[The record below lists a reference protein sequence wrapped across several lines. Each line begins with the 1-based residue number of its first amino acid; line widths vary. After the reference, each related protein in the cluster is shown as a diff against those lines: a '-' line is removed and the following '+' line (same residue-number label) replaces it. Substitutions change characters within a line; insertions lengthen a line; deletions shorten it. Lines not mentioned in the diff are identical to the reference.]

1 MRGEKKKQES
11 LPVDERD
18 SIVILYCSDK
28 EVLTR
33 ENKAMAQ
40 HHRRTEK
47 YAAEDLTD
55 RAYEDDAIGE
65 VISEE
70 ERAPELLAEPFA
82 AHELGTHVEE
92 KASSSDTSEADE
104 LEPET
109 NIAALYF
116 REMGKHRLM
125 DRDRERASYRNI
137 ARRKRAVQRII
148 FQVPSIRDEV
158 FRLAEAVQT
167 GEGDIRTL
175 LQVSKEDPLDLENA
189 RTRFLSAV
197 RKAREVQRRLAHKS
211 RVILSRQVASLLAT
225 LNWEPTEIQR
235 LAENILS
242 AHQKLASA
250 SARISLCAEKLGVR
264 DDQIKASLVDPT
276 ARTKTL
282 RSRAARL
289 GAAPETLEE
298 FARLWEAR
306 RKLQEDLERDLGVPG
321 PMISRSAAAIQRLT
335 RENQKEKDAL
345 VEANL
350 RLVIKLAH
358 RYTNRG
364 LQLLDLIQEGNIGL
378 IKAVDRFDY
387 ERGNK
392 FSTYASWWIK
402 QSINRA
408 LADQSRTVRIPV
420 HLTEALDRFIKVRQ
434 SLSQTLER
442 EPWSHEVAAAMNIP
456 LARVADLQMLA
467 RVALQP
473 VSLETPIG
481 EDEES
486 SLGEFIEGGEKV
498 DVVQELSREEQSAQ
512 LRNALSTL
520 SPREQKVLRMRFG
533 IDEDTEYTL
542 EEVGK
547 SFGLTRERIRQ
558 IEKEALGKLRRPM
571 QERLLSNDR

>member
-1 MRGEKKKQES
+1 MTRGIPWLS
-11 LPVDERD
+11 
-18 SIVILYCSDK
+18 SNCNK
-28 EVLTR
+28 EPGFMK
-33 ENKAMAQ
+33 ENKAMIRNQNTRKDASDEYL
-40 HHRRTEK
+40 HAR
-47 YAAEDLTD
+47 D
-55 RAYEDDAIGE
+55 YEDQGVIE
-65 VISEE
+65 VFSEE
-70 ERAPELLAEPFA
+70 ARDPENLSEPFSA
-82 AHELGTHVEE
+82 KEFRAHEEE
-92 KASSSDTSEADE
+92 KVPPPETAEAE
-104 LEPET
+104 ESEPET

-125 DRDRERASYRNI
+125 DRERERASYRNI

-148 FQVPSIRDEV
+148 FQVPSVRDEV
-158 FRLAEAVQT
+158 FDLAEAVRT

-175 LQVSKEDPLDLENA
+175 FQVSKEDPLDVENA
-189 RTRFLSAV
+189 RTRLLTAV
-197 RKAREVQRRLAHKS
+197 RKAREIQRRPSHKS
-211 RVILSRQVASLLAT
+211 AAFLSRKVAALFAA
-225 LNWEPTEIQR
+225 LNWEQSEIQR
-235 LAENILS
+235 LAERILS
-242 AHQKLASA
+242 AHQKMASA
-250 SARISLCAEKLGVR
+250 SARISLCQEKLGLR
-264 DDQIKASLVDPT
+264 DDQTKASLADPT
-276 ARTKTL
+276 AHAKALKR
-282 RSRAARL
+282 RAARL
-289 GAAPETLEE
+289 GAAPEALEE
-298 FARLWEAR
+298 FVRLWEAR
-306 RKLQEDLERDLGVPG
+306 RQTQADLERGLGVPG
-321 PMISRSAAAIQRLT
+321 SMISRSAAAIQRLN

-345 VEANL
+345 IEANL

-420 HLTEALDRFIKVRQ
+420 HLTEALERFMKARQ
-434 SLSQTLER
+434 SLSQALER
-442 EPWSHEVAAAMNIP
+442 EPWGHEVAAAMNIP
-456 LARVADLQMLA
+456 VARVADLQMLA

-498 DVVQELSREEQSAQ
+498 DVVQELSKEEQSAQ
-512 LRNALSTL
+512 LRSVLSTL

-571 QERLLSNDR
+571 QDRLLSNDR